1 MSVPAQ
7 QNLDGPRAVWA
18 GLAQRLGGEPRAL
31 AAFVLCYLPLV
42 WLGYQFKGDEQQLTI
57 IWPAVGFL
65 MGVLYLAPLRR
76 WPSILALQL
85 ASEYAVALVMRE
97 PSVPL
102 GILLFMLAN
111 SGDAIVG
118 ALVARAALWRTN
130 MARVSQILQF
140 LLATAAGATVSATI
154 GAAIAVQFYDA
165 QSYALQWQVWWV
177 GNWLGSLAVAPC
189 VIYWS
194 LALRKVHPSLRLDNR
209 WELPLL
215 AIALAGS
222 TWWLFSSPP
231 SDSTSLLRT
240 PAIPLALLL
249 AAAFRLPPRWS
260 SLLALGTV
268 MLAAGLGLSG
278 RNPFSGPDPHAQLL
292 VLQAYLA
299 LMVAVTLIVSIL
311 VTAMKLALEQISTSE
326 SRYRNF
332 IAVSSEAVWR
342 VEIDPPL
349 PPGLPPQECA
359 QWLRQHARVAESNAV
374 FDALARDCSESPG
387 DRGPGW
393 LSARSWC
400 ALFEEHLPAAAG
412 SNYVLESLRLT
423 TQVAGKERNFMVAFR
438 GVLSAGCLQRIWCVA
453 HDITEILELNS
464 RLTRERERLK
474 AYAHQLLNAEE
485 RARRTTAKDLHDG
498 IGQTLTGMAMSLEV
512 ARAQAPQA
520 APLLDEVRANLRQV
534 QDHTRNM
541 IADLSPP
548 GLYEL
553 GLAPALQWLA
563 VHFRSQ
569 EKLRVQL
576 DCTIEEDAIG
586 MELRVLVFKL
596 VRELLRNVVKHSGVD
611 SARVKV
617 RGNAER
623 LAVEVEDTGRG
634 FEWQMEMFG
643 PRPGRFGLWSIGDR
657 VADMGGQFSVD
668 SAPGHGSRF
677 KLDFRLSR

>member
-1 MSVPAQ
+1 VAGPAQ
-7 QNLDGPRAVWA
+7 EILDDPRDVWPR
-18 GLAQRLGGEPRAL
+18 LTQRLGGEPRAL
-31 AAFVLCYLPLV
+31 AAFVLCYAPLV
-42 WLGYQFKGDEQQLTI
+42 WLGYQFKADSLQLTL

-65 MGVLYLAPLRR
+65 MGVLYHAPVRR
-76 WPSILALQL
+76 WPLIIVLQL
-85 ASEYAVALVMRE
+85 ASEYCVGLLVGE
-97 PSVPL
+97 PSAPFGLVA
-102 GILLFMLAN
+102 FMLAN
-111 SGDAIVG
+111 SADAIVG
-118 ALVARAALWRTN
+118 ALVARAPLWRTN

-140 LLATAAGATVSATI
+140 LLATAAGASVSATL
-154 GAAIAVQFYDA
+154 GAAIAVQFYGSD
-165 QSYALQWQVWWV
+165 SYALQWQVWWV

-194 LALRKVHPSLRLDNR
+194 LAFRRVHPSLRLR
-209 WELPLL
+209 THWEIPLFAL
-215 AIALAGS
+215 ALAGT
-222 TWWLFSSPP
+222 TWWLYSEPP
-231 SDSTSLLRT
+231 SGATSLLRT
-240 PAIPLALLL
+240 QAIPLAILL

-268 MLAAGLGLSG
+268 LLAATLGLAGSDALA
-278 RNPFSGPDPHAQLL
+278 GPDQHGSLL

-299 LMVAVTLIVSIL
+299 LMAAVTLIVAIL
-311 VTAMKLALEQISTSE
+311 VAAMKLALEQISTSE
-326 SRYRNF
+326 ARYRNF
-332 IAVSSEAVWR
+332 IALSTEAVWR
-342 VEIDPPL
+342 VEIDPPM
-349 PPGLPPQECA
+349 PTGLPQPA
-359 QWLRQHARVAESNAV
+359 RVQWLRDHARVAESNGV
-374 FDALARDCSESPG
+374 FDD
-387 DRGPGW
+387 
-393 LSARSWC
+393 LSIACTEPDVAHDGRWASQRSWC
-400 ALFEEHLPAAAG
+400 ALFEVHMDEA
-412 SNYVLESLRLT
+412 ESLGFVLDARRLT
-423 TQVAGKERNFMVAFR
+423 AQISGRERNFMVSYR
-438 GVLSAGCLQRIWCVA
+438 GVLVDGALQRIWCVA
-453 HDITEILELNS
+453 HDISEILELNS

-512 ARAQAPQA
+512 ARMQAPQITT
-520 APLLDEVRANLRQV
+520 LLDDVRANLRQV
-534 QDHTRNM
+534 QDHTRHM

-576 DCTIEEDAIG
+576 DCLLEEEAIG

-617 RGNAER
+617 RGSFDH

-643 PRPGRFGLWSIGDR
+643 PRPGSFGLWSIGDR
-657 VADMGGQFSVD
+657 VADMGGQFSID
-668 SAPGHGSRF
+668 SAPGDGSRF
-677 KLDFRLSR
+677 KLDFPLSR